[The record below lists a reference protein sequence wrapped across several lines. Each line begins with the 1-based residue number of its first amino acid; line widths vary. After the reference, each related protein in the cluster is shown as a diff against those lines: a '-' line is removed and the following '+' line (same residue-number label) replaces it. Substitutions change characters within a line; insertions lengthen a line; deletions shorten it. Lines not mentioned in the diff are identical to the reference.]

1 MQDSLSVD
9 RENVR
14 EVPNERAQRLLR
26 VLVDRYIRE
35 GQPVGS
41 RTLSRNA
48 ALDVSPATAR
58 NIMADLEDMGFLAS
72 PHTSAGRIPT
82 IKGYRFFVDTL
93 IKLQPPKGVELQQF
107 QVALETAK
115 CGGQPVSLRPG
126 RPRFRELCAY
136 V

>member
-1 MQDSLSVD
+1 MQDSLSTG

-14 EVPNERAQRLLR
+14 EVPDERAQRLLR

-48 ALDVSPATAR
+48 ALDVSPATVR
-58 NIMADLEDMGFLAS
+58 NIMADLEGMGFLTS

-82 IKGYRFFVDTL
+82 I
-93 IKLQPPKGVELQQF
+93 
-107 QVALETAK
+107 
-115 CGGQPVSLRPG
+115 
-126 RPRFRELCAY
+126 
-136 V
+136 